1 MNEQQTPQNSGMTLT
16 FPAMRGTMGK
26 REYFVAMMKLA
37 LVPKLFKFR
46 DWAELPPEQRAQ
58 RVIQK
63 TRIPEITSYILDN
76 EDGYLFSS
84 LTASYNSE
92 PSFDHTPAIQ
102 DIGILY
108 LPFKAHL

>member
-1 MNEQQTPQNSGMTLT
+1 MSIKYVQEQYKSMILS
-16 FPAMRGTMGK
+16 FPAMRGRMGK
-26 REYFVAMMKLA
+26 RAFYVTMVKLS

-63 TRIPEITSYILDN
+63 TRIPEITQYILDN

-84 LTASYNSE
+84 LTASYNCE
-92 PSFDHTPAIQ
+92 PTFTPVP
-102 DIGILY
+102 G
-108 LPFKAHL
+108 H